1 MPKNNN
7 NKLNYFKLLN
17 KSTSPLTYSLF
28 VMNIEKYK
36 PDLLIN
42 ISRYSCGTF
51 DFFKSEELVETGRF
65 AARNS
70 IINFKKSFYDA
81 NRK

>member
-1 MPKNNN
+1 
-7 NKLNYFKLLN
+7 
-17 KSTSPLTYSLF
+17 
-28 VMNIEKYK
+28 MNIVKYK

-70 IINFKKSFYDA
+70 IINFKTKLL
-81 NRK
+81 